1 MPILETGQIFASGD
15 QVTSQKLMDIAGLA
29 RFDDP
34 ADEVTIQ
41 VDTDS
46 GKLKVPANGIT
57 GNELA
62 SDGTNDSNRAVD
74 TNHLKDE
81 SVTSAKL
88 APAAIS
94 AIMPTG
100 SVMPFA
106 GRSAP
111 DGFLVCDGSAISR
124 TTYSA
129 LFAVIEEIYGSGD
142 GSTTFNLPDLQGRVV
157 AGRDN
162 MSGSSQ
168 DRLTNKTEGIDGD
181 TLGATGGKED
191 NTLTAAQ
198 SGLPAHV
205 HKVYSKGHGV
215 SGFTAE
221 VSEKRL
227 FHENAG
233 HTTSTT
239 DQLGL
244 DGQTGNNDTANAS
257 TAHNNVQPTIIL
269 NYIIKT

>member
-168 DRLTNKTEGIDGD
+168 DRLTNLSGGVDGD
-181 TLGATGGKED
+181 TLGATGGDEKH
-191 NTLTAAQ
+191 TLVD
-198 SGLPAHV
+198 SEIPAH
-205 HKVYSKGHGV
+205 
-215 SGFTAE
+215 T
-221 VSEKRL
+221 
-227 FHENAG
+227 
-233 HTTSTT
+233 HTTDFNNFAGVDGTGIGNGAAYEPNRSDPSYPARDTGSVGG
-239 DQLGL
+239 DQP
-244 DGQTGNNDTANAS
+244 
-257 TAHNNVQPTIIL
+257 HNNVQPTIIL

>member
-100 SVMPFA
+100 SVIPFA
-106 GRSAP
+106 GRQAP
-111 DGFLVCDGSAISR
+111 EGFLVCDGSPQSR
-124 TTYSA
+124 NTYSA

-162 MSGSSQ
+162 MSGSSE
-168 DRLTNKTEGIDGD
+168 DRLTNLPGGVDGD
-181 TLGATGGKED
+181 TLGATGGDEKHILVDSEI
-191 NTLTAAQ
+191 
-198 SGLPAHV
+198 PAH
-205 HKVYSKGHGV
+205 
-215 SGFTAE
+215 T
-221 VSEKRL
+221 
-227 FHENAG
+227 
-233 HTTSTT
+233 HTTDFNNYAGIDGTAMGDGAAFEQNRSDPSYPARDTGSVGG
-239 DQLGL
+239 DQP
-244 DGQTGNNDTANAS
+244 
-257 TAHNNVQPTIIL
+257 HNNVQPTIIL

>member
-46 GKLKVPANGIT
+46 GKLKVPANGIS
-57 GNELA
+57 GNELLH
-62 SDGTNDSNRAVD
+62 DPTNDSNRAVD

-81 SVTSAKL
+81 SVTLAKL

-94 AIMPTG
+94 GIMPTG

-106 GRSAP
+106 GREAP
-111 DGFLVCDGSAISR
+111 EGFLVCDGSPQSR
-124 TTYSA
+124 NTYSA
-129 LFAVIEEIYGSGD
+129 LFDVIKEIYGNGD
-142 GSTTFNLPDLQGRVV
+142 GSTTFNLPDLRGRVV

-168 DRLTNKTEGIDGD
+168 DRLTNKDGGIDGD
-181 TLGATGGKED
+181 TLGATGGHEEHHSYLHSQEFLLMCIRFIQQVMVFQVLRQKNPKQD
-191 NTLTAAQ
+191 
-198 SGLPAHV
+198 
-205 HKVYSKGHGV
+205 YSMKMQV
-215 SGFTAE
+215 IQE
-221 VSEKRL
+221 EL
-227 FHENAG
+227 
-233 HTTSTT
+233 
-239 DQLGL
+239 
-244 DGQTGNNDTANAS
+244 QT
-257 TAHNNVQPTIIL
+257 H
-269 NYIIKT
+269 

>member
-106 GRSAP
+106 GRQAP
-111 DGFLVCDGSAISR
+111 EGFLVCDGSPQSR

-168 DRLTNKTEGIDGD
+168 DRLTNKDGGIDGD
-181 TLGATGGKED
+181 TLGATGGHEEHLLLS
-191 NTLTAAQ
+191 TQ
-198 SGLPAHV
+198 SGVPAHV
-205 HKVYSKGHGV
+205 HDVFSAGAV
-215 SGFTAE
+215 ATALTAE
-221 VSEKRL
+221 ESVQRL
-227 FHENAG
+227 EHENQG
-233 HTTSTT
+233 HSNITT

>member
-46 GKLKVPANGIT
+46 GKLKVPANGIS
-57 GNELA
+57 GNELLH
-62 SDGTNDSNRAVD
+62 DDTNDSNRAVD

-81 SVTSAKL
+81 SVTLAKL

-94 AIMPTG
+94 GIMPTG

-111 DGFLVCDGSAISR
+111 DGFLVCDGSAKSR

-129 LFAVIEEIYGSGD
+129 LFDVIEEIYGSGD

-168 DRLTNKTEGIDGD
+168 DRLTNLSGGVDGD
-181 TLGATGGKED
+181 TLGATGGSETHTLIENEIPSHNHGGIEPAGSTGTNNNGFDVDSPASGDGTVNEKFTT
-191 NTLTAAQ
+191 NT
-198 SGLPAHV
+198 G
-205 HKVYSKGHGV
+205 G
-215 SGFTAE
+215 
-221 VSEKRL
+221 
-227 FHENAG
+227 
-233 HTTSTT
+233 
-239 DQLGL
+239 DQP
-244 DGQTGNNDTANAS
+244 
-257 TAHNNVQPTIIL
+257 HNNVQPTIIL